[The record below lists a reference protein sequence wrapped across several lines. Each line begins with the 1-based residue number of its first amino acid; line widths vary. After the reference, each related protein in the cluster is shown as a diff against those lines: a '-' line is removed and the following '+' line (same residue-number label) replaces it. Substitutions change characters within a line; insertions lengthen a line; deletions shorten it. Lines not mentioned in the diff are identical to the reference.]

1 MGRPVAL
8 ADRSGLVGLLNIL
21 KPPPT
26 RKVSDAGLVGTHRN
40 MGSTPTS
47 DRAISLV
54 FRNAEQPELLRAWQK
69 DEAFCH
75 TLQSEFSE
83 ICSRLFGESRGMR
96 MRGDPLCLTVS
107 LSGTR
112 FLTLP
117 LSGARFVTLYQK
129 ELRTLAGVLFFGL
142 TTGLG
147 HATV

>member
-1 MGRPVAL
+1 MNERTV
-8 ADRSGLVGLLNIL
+8 
-21 KPPPT
+21 
-26 RKVSDAGLVGTHRN
+26 
-40 MGSTPTS
+40 
-47 DRAISLV
+47 SLV
-54 FRNAEQPELLRAWQK
+54 FRNAEQPELLRTWQK

-75 TLQSEFSE
+75 TLNSDFSE

-96 MRGDPLCLTVS
+96 MRGHPLCLTAV
-107 LSGTR
+107 
-112 FLTLP
+112 